1 MNKSEKLLPIHKLL
15 HLFDEGFISWV
26 NLIIIQVKLFY
37 ILYIVVVLRRSTYTK
52 ISNVLLR
59 KYVVVFFLR
68 IKVVL
73 KYASQTLQEQY
84 NKASSAVLNHTIKT
98 IQSLKKVS
106 TADTLCTRWTQM
118 REISCTVRKGQNTTI
133 L

>member
-1 MNKSEKLLPIHKLL
+1 MLC
-15 HLFDEGFISWV
+15 F
-26 NLIIIQVKLFY
+26 
-37 ILYIVVVLRRSTYTK
+37 
-52 ISNVLLR
+52 
-59 KYVVVFFLR
+59 FFLR